1 MADKFEAIFPAG
13 AAANSKGGK
22 QTFSPAVRVGNTIW
36 ISGMTAGDE
45 RGQVVGV
52 GDIAAQARYIFRKM
66 EAILRAAGG
75 SLRDVVETTDYVTTF
90 ENYRVTADIRREVFG
105 EPPYP
110 AATGVQV
117 SALVRQDALIE
128 ISAVAMLGCRS

>member
-1 MADKFEAIFPAG
+1 MGQDSFEAIFPDGAG
-13 AAANSKGGK
+13 PGK
-22 QTFSPAVRVGNTIW
+22 ATFSPAVRVGNTIW

-52 GDIAAQARYIFRKM
+52 GDIAAQARYIFHKM
-66 EAILRAAGG
+66 EKILRAAGG

-90 ENYRVTADIRREVFG
+90 DNYRATAEIRREIFG
-105 EPPYP
+105 DPPYP

-117 SALVRQDALIE
+117 TALVRKDALIE
-128 ISAVAMLGCRS
+128 ISAVAVLGCRS